1 MLSQDPTKKYD
12 QQRGGGMSL
21 AGAGETYLQKA
32 SRIINGQISKTKKE
46 LDQLKKH
53 RKIVKDG
60 RLRREEMP
68 PHVAVIGY
76 TNAGMYKFSSWLL
89 HDL

>member
-1 MLSQDPTKKYD
+1 MFNIFVYLVIEFLIYRTHVLSQDPTKKYD

-46 LDQLKKH
+46 LEK
-53 RKIVKDG
+53 
-60 RLRREEMP
+60 
-68 PHVAVIGY
+68 
-76 TNAGMYKFSSWLL
+76 T
-89 HDL
+89 